1 MDKNNINMQD
11 YLIILHENQ
20 LSIKNLTANVEKLSL
35 HLDKMVEKQ
44 TEMLLEHKDLELT
57 KKDISGLGTRV
68 SKLENSLNWVV
79 RSLFGAIITIGVG
92 MILFTLKGG

>member
-1 MDKNNINMQD
+1 MDTSKINMQD

-44 TEMLLEHKDLELT
+44 TEMLLEHKELEAY
-57 KKDISGLGTRV
+57 KKDISGLGARV
-68 SKLENSLNWVV
+68 SKLENSLSWVV
-79 RSLFGAIITIGVG
+79 RSLFGAIVTIGVG

>member
-1 MDKNNINMQD
+1 MDGSKLNMQD

-44 TEMLLEHKDLELT
+44 TEMLLEHKELEAY
-57 KKDISGLGTRV
+57 KKDIFGLGTRV